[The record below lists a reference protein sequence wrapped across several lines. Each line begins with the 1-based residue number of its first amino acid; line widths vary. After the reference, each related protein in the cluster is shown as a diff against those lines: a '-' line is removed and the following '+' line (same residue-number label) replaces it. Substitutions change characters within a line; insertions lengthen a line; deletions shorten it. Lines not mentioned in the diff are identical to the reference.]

1 MEFREFRLCG
11 APCLALDLGRS
22 DVMILP
28 VLLLRRRRL
37 EINGAGSKI
46 VPPPL
51 PPSYPVAPYSESWH
65 TEPPCVRPH
74 APFLLL

>member
-11 APCLALDLGRS
+11 APCLALDLGRG

-37 EINGAGSKI
+37 EINGAGSEI
-46 VPPPL
+46 TPL
-51 PPSYPVAPYSESWH
+51 PPSLSPRRSLFRVVAH
-65 TEPPCVRPH
+65 
-74 APFLLL
+74 